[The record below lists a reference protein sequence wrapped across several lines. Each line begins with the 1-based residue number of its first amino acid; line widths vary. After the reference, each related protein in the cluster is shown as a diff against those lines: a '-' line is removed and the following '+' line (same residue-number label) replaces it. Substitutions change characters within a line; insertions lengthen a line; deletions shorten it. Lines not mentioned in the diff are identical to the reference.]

1 MDDEEDARTLLK
13 SAETA
18 PRNLLYSLALNR
30 RNGMTSQFYPAPSFR
45 TYAVNQRQGH
55 LGKLQT
61 SAAEHLERMK
71 TEVEA
76 FRDELEKVICRLR
89 HTAVSSNSFHGQI
102 IQKAVHQLSDQ
113 ENKKCSH

>member
-102 IQKAVHQLSDQ
+102 I
-113 ENKKCSH
+113 